1 MITDTLT
8 PVSAEDLA
16 DALRDASAVDR
27 PVVPWGA
34 GTLQRLGA
42 APPPGALALH
52 TTALDRL
59 LEYNPSDLTV
69 TVDAGITLDALQ
81 AALTRHGQWLPWNP
95 PSPGEATIG
104 GLLAAGASGPLRLG
118 YGSPRDWALGM
129 RVALADGR
137 LVKSGG
143 KVVKNV
149 AGYEAHK
156 LHIGALG
163 TLGVIVEVTLK
174 VFPMPERVGALL
186 IACATR
192 ADALGLAERLH
203 ARPLAPIALTLIA
216 GGAIDLFAEYAPG
229 ARSQSFLA
237 ARFDG
242 APATVERQLR
252 TARGAAESLGAL
264 VFDLSDEQERAVWRG
279 LAAFAALAPMNDA
292 SALPAHTHGS
302 GVGRDG
308 GLLLR
313 VGARPSALPALL
325 DALERHAPVG
335 AIPQIIGWGGV
346 GLAWARWP
354 LPDSADGAEV
364 ARAVAGLRAALA
376 AEDGYVVIE
385 DAPDDLRPGL
395 DLWGAPPATLPLMR
409 ALKAQWDP
417 RGILN
422 PGRYVGG
429 L

>member
-1 MITDTLT
+1 MDITTANSLAPRSVD
-8 PVSAEDLA
+8 DLA
-16 DALRDASAVDR
+16 AALRDASERGR
-27 PVVPWGA
+27 PVIPWGA

-59 LEYNPSDLTV
+59 LEYNPADLTV
-69 TVDAGITLDALQ
+69 TAEAGITLDALQ

-95 PSPGEATIG
+95 PAPGAATIG

-149 AGYEAHK
+149 AGYETHK

-174 VFPMPERVGALL
+174 DFPLPGRVGALL
-186 IACATR
+186 IGCPTR
-192 ADALGLAERLH
+192 ADALALVERLH
-203 ARPLAPIALTLIA
+203 ARPLAPIALALIA
-216 GGAIDLFAEYAPG
+216 GGAVDLFAEYAPG
-229 ARSQSFLA
+229 ARPHTFLA

-242 APATVERQLR
+242 APATVERQIR

-279 LAAFAALAPMNDA
+279 LAEFAALTPDPSPM
-292 SALPAHTHGS
+292 HGR
-302 GVGRDG
+302 GEQGE
-308 GLLLR
+308 LLIR
-313 VGARPSALPALL
+313 AGARPSALPALL
-325 DALERHAPVG
+325 DALEQLAPLGANSQIVG
-335 AIPQIIGWGGV
+335 YGGV
-346 GLAWARWP
+346 GLAWARWS
-354 LPDSADGAEV
+354 LPDSADAAGV

-376 AEDGYVVIE
+376 AEGGYVVIE
-385 DAPDDLRPGL
+385 DAPDELRPGL